1 MDFIDHD
8 LRDYSEKFTSP
19 ENEVLADLNRN
30 TNAKVLYPQMLAGH
44 LQGRVLSMLSHM
56 IKPKRVLEIGTFTG
70 YSAICFAEGLAE
82 GGMVHTIDIN
92 EELEPMVADYIKRS
106 NFQDKIT
113 QHIGNALDIIP
124 TMDETFDMAY
134 LDADKINYDNYFDLV
149 YPKMRKGGW
158 IITDNIL
165 WSGKV
170 LKDREGLDKDTV
182 AIKDF
187 TERLHNDDRL
197 ENVVLPIRDG
207 IYVAR
212 VK

>member
-187 TERLHNDDRL
+187 TERLHNDDKL

>member
-8 LRDYSEKFTSP
+8 LRDYSEKYTSP

-44 LQGRVLSMLSHM
+44 LQGRFLSMLSHM
-56 IKPKRVLEIGTFTG
+56 IKPKRILEIGTFTG

-82 GGMVHTIDIN
+82 GGMVHTVDIN

-106 NFQDKIT
+106 NFQDRIT

-124 TMDETFDMAY
+124 TIDETFDMAY
-134 LDADKINYDNYFDLV
+134 LDADKINYDKYFDLV
-149 YPKMRKGGW
+149 FPKMRKGGW

-170 LKDREGLDKDTV
+170 LRDREGLDKDTV

>member
-8 LRDYSEKFTSP
+8 LRDYSEKYTSP

-56 IKPKRVLEIGTFTG
+56 IKPKQILEIGTFTG
-70 YSAICFAEGLAE
+70 YSAICLAEGLAE
-82 GGMVHTIDIN
+82 GGMVHTVDIN

-106 NFQDKIT
+106 NFQDRIT

-124 TMDETFDMAY
+124 TIDETFDMAY
-134 LDADKINYDNYFDLV
+134 LDADKINYDKYFDLV
-149 YPKMRKGGW
+149 FPKMRKGGW

-170 LKDREGLDKDTV
+170 LRDREGLDKDTV

-197 ENVVLPIRDG
+197 ENVILPIRDG